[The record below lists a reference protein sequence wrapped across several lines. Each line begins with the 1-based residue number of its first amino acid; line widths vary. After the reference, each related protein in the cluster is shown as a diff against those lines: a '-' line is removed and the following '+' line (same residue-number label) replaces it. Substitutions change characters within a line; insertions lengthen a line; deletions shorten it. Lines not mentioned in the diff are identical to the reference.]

1 MPSEYSKKVI
11 LSIAGRMR
19 VLHSGESSGHDWWH
33 TYRVWRLAG
42 KIARSEKK
50 ATPDFYV
57 VELSALLHDIA
68 DYKFS
73 EGDGTLGPKRAD
85 ELLREFSVPE
95 EAREAVS
102 RIVSEM
108 NFPGTKGKPRRM
120 SSIEGEI
127 VRDADFLDAMGAIG
141 IGRTFAYGGK
151 KGRPMYEPT
160 VKPKLLMSREEYRK
174 RGATH
179 TINHFYE
186 KLLRLD
192 SILHTREAKRIG
204 RERKKR
210 MERFLSDFFSEW
222 KGKG

>member
-1 MPSEYSKKVI
+1 MSFKYRKKIV
-11 LSIAGRMR
+11 LSVAKKMEA
-19 VLHSGESSGHDWWH
+19 LHSGESSGHDWWH

-68 DYKFS
+68 DYKFN
-73 EGDGTLGPKRAD
+73 EGDETLGPERAKNLLE
-85 ELLREFSVPE
+85 ELGVPE
-95 EAREAVS
+95 GIGEKVS
-102 RIVSEM
+102 KIISEM

-192 SILHTREAKRIG
+192 SILHTKEAKRIG

-210 MERFLSDFFSEW
+210 MEKFLSEFFSEW
-222 KGKG
+222 KGKS

>member
-1 MPSEYSKKVI
+1 MPSEYSKRTIV
-11 LSIAGRMR
+11 SIAKRMQS
-19 VLHSGESSGHDWWH
+19 LHSGESSGHDWWH
-33 TYRVWRLAG
+33 TYRVWGLARR
-42 KIARSEKK
+42 IARSEKK
-50 ATPDFYV
+50 AAPDFYV
-57 VELSALLHDIA
+57 IELAALLHDIA
-68 DYKFS
+68 DYKFN
-73 EGDGTLGPKRAD
+73 EGDETLGPKRAD
-85 ELLREFSVPE
+85 DLLREFSVPE
-95 EAREAVS
+95 GTRKAVS
-102 RIVSEM
+102 KIISEM
-108 NFPGTKGKPRRM
+108 NFPGTKGKPKRM

-192 SILHTREAKRIG
+192 SLIYTKTGEKLA

-210 MERFLSDFFSEW
+210 MERFIKEFFSEW
-222 KGKG
+222 DGKS